1 MRKLLLLCSLLLTAC
16 QPTPA
21 PGSPTHTTDDPLQP
35 YLTGTPIATNT
46 PNVLIIVETPQPT
59 STMQVYV
66 IESGDTISEIAEK
79 FNISQSDLLA
89 ANPDLNP
96 NALTIGQTVFI
107 PDPSA
112 QLAAASTPTPVP
124 APVTQAV
131 CHPSADSGV
140 WCFALIQNN
149 SADLL
154 ENISAQITLLD
165 KDNNPVASQTTFP
178 ILDVIEP
185 NSSLPVYAYFPNTSA
200 DVTPQIQLLSA
211 MYGGASRYLPATLNN
226 TVAQI
231 DWDGKSAQ
239 VSGLVILPVE
249 SNAANQ
255 VWVAALAY
263 DENGTVVGVK
273 RWEGE
278 ALQPGGSMRF
288 EFVISSL
295 GGVIEA
301 VEFAVQARP

>member
-1 MRKLLLLCSLLLTAC
+1 MRKTLLVCSLLLSAC
-16 QPTPA
+16 QPASAAPA
-21 PGSPTHTTDDPLQP
+21 QNTDGSLQP
-35 YLTGTPIATNT
+35 YLTSTPVATST
-46 PNVLIIVETPQPT
+46 PNLLIIVETPQPT

-66 IESGDTISEIAEK
+66 IESGDTVSEIAEK
-79 FNISQSDLLA
+79 FKIQQSDLLA

-96 NALTIGQTVFI
+96 NALTIGETIFI

-140 WCFALIQNN
+140 WCFALLQNN
-149 SADLL
+149 STLVL

-165 KDNNPVASQTTFP
+165 ESNNIIASKTAFP
-178 ILDVIEP
+178 ILDVIPP
-185 NSSLPVYAYFPNTSA
+185 NSSLPVYVYFPNTPA

-211 MYGGASRYLPATLNN
+211 MQSELSSRPPAMLNN

-239 VSGLVILPVE
+239 VSGLVILPAE

-255 VWVAALAY
+255 VWVAAVAY
-263 DENGTVVGVK
+263 DQDGTVVGVK
-273 RWEGE
+273 RWEGG
-278 ALQPGGSMRF
+278 ALQPGGSIRF
-288 EFVISSL
+288 EFQVSSL

-301 VEFAVQARP
+301 VDFAVQVR